1 MPSPCHCSAIM
12 ISTALAARRWRKIST
27 RIMPHCV
34 VQLQCLLLL
43 NIYLVTCRNSP
54 KTYLKRTSSPRKFA
68 PRNPT
73 LHTME
78 ILVWMAVATII
89 QTKELKAIAGSTHI
103 NGQEM
108 FFCPQATPQ
117 GQDWRRRENQSR
129 PNANKSLNHKGM
141 QTIKV

>member
-1 MPSPCHCSAIM
+1 MPSPCHCSATM

-34 VQLQCLLLL
+34 AQLQCLQFP

-54 KTYLKRTSSPRKFA
+54 KTSLKRTSSPRKFA
-68 PRNPT
+68 PRNAT
-73 LHTME
+73 LHATE
-78 ILVWMAVATII
+78 ILARMAVATII
-89 QTKELKAIAGSTHI
+89 QTRELKAIAGSTHI
-103 NGQEM
+103 NGPDM
-108 FFCPQATPQ
+108 IFCPKAALQ

-141 QTIKV
+141 PIIKL